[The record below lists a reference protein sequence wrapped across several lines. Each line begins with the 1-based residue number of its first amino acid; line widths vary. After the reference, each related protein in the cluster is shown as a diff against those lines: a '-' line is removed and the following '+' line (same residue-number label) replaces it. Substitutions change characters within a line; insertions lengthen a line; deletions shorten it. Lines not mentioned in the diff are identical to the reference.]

1 MENIT
6 NAFGGKEQA
15 EANPVWSQI
24 MAIVEQGHAESVARA
39 EELGNQ
45 LREAMTSAFE
55 DGHLTPDEIGN
66 IQSIMDEQNAMPTAS
81 SAASSPRVCAL
92 RKIRCLSA

>member
-39 EELGNQ
+39 EELG
-45 LREAMTSAFE
+45 
-55 DGHLTPDEIGN
+55 
-66 IQSIMDEQNAMPTAS
+66 
-81 SAASSPRVCAL
+81 
-92 RKIRCLSA
+92 K